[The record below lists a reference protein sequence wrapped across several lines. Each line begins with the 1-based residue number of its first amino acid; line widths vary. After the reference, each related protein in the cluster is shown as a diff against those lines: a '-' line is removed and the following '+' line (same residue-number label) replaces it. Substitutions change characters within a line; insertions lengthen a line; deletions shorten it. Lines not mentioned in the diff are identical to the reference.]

1 MSGRAQTFVV
11 VGANSTG
18 GTAAATLRTDGFDGR
33 VVLIGAEQHPPYE
46 RPPLSKEY
54 LRGEVP
60 RDHTFLRPQSWY
72 GDNGVE
78 LMLSTRAKEIDTA
91 AKVVRLDGGDDVAY
105 DKLLLATGG
114 QNRRLAVP
122 GLDLDGVH
130 DLRTFEDADAIRS
143 RAARGGKA
151 AVVGAGFIGCEVT
164 ASLRVMGVDVEVVE
178 PLPAPLVRVV
188 GPEVARL
195 FEEIHRDHGVGFH
208 FGQGI
213 SAFEGTGG
221 RVEEVVTESGARLG
235 CDFAVVGVGIQPVT
249 ALAAEGDLELAN
261 GIAVDPF
268 LRTSEQDIFAAGDV
282 ADHQHPLFGRRL
294 RVEHWD
300 NALKMGAAA
309 AKNMMGAGVAF
320 DDPHWFWSDQYDYN
334 LQYVGFAEEWDEL
347 IVRGNLEE
355 RNFVGFYV
363 KAGVVQAA
371 VGINRGRDVRRA
383 AGLIKAQKPID
394 PASLRDEDV
403 DLKKLAASL
412 G

>member
-72 GDNGVE
+72 GDNDVE

-151 AVVGAGFIGCEVT
+151 VVVGAGFIGCEVT

-195 FEEIHRDHGVGFH
+195 FEEIHRDHSVGFH

-221 RVEEVVTESGARLG
+221 RVEEVVTESGRRLG

-249 ALAAEGDLELAN
+249 ELAAEGGLELAN

-334 LQYVGFAEEWDEL
+334 LQYVGFAAEWDEL